1 MNHFTEVSL
10 SLKLNNLNISLLIE
24 LVHPHS
30 LKPQQSEASNN
41 DLVCILLP
49 ALTASDIKSIML
61 GIQSHLSS
69 ALPFPTPMIESI

>member
-41 DLVCILLP
+41 DIVCILLP
-49 ALTASDIKSIML
+49 ALTASDIKSIMF
-61 GIQSHLSS
+61 GIQSHLFS

>member
-1 MNHFTEVSL
+1 MNHVAEVSL
-10 SLKLNNLNISLLIE
+10 SLRLDNLNISLLTE
-24 LVHPHS
+24 MVHPHS

-49 ALTASDIKSIML
+49 ALTASDIKSVMF

-69 ALPFPTPMIESI
+69 ALPFPIPMIESI